1 MMMNAANTAPPTM
14 AASHHAPPPGRQHR
28 PRRKS
33 LEQLE
38 AKYKAL
44 MRNMLM
50 YQQLR
55 KRNLGGGAG
64 TGVGAGTSIKTEA
77 AGTGVG
83 MDEKSQQ
90 HLIYQA
96 QQTLP
101 TPSSSVSPASSTT
114 NLEDSNISKQS
125 QPQQQGT
132 YQHHQN
138 PTSALREQQRERPS
152 QKRLQNASSGPKS
165 AYDRREA
172 GSSARH
178 ARPAGRTMP
187 AAMQL
192 AYEELASIQRH
203 QTPAPQQQQ
212 QHHHQQQQ
220 QPHHQQQPP
229 FQQSTQQTQQQ
240 HQGSAPIP
248 IPRPANIQIPP
259 HYLQQQY
266 MHHVSPHIHGHHQP
280 LASPIPTPPHL
291 TASYTAHHNLPTMSA
306 PYASYDTSGMPT
318 NMDQHRQHQQQ
329 QPPHHHPHPSGM
341 PAFAPNDPIE
351 GDLLDCFVSNMGD
364 M

>member
-1 MMMNAANTAPPTM
+1 MMNATNTAPQTM
-14 AASHHAPPPGRQHR
+14 AVSHHAPPPGRQHR

-55 KRNLGGGAG
+55 KRNMVGGAGAGASIKTEGAG
-64 TGVGAGTSIKTEA
+64 TGA
-77 AGTGVG
+77 G

-101 TPSSSVSPASSTT
+101 TPSSSVSPASSIT
-114 NLEDSNISKQS
+114 NLEDSNISKQN
-125 QPQQQGT
+125 QPQQLGT

-138 PTSALREQQRERPS
+138 PTPALREPQRERPS
-152 QKRLQNASSGPKS
+152 QKRLQNANSGPKS

-187 AAMQL
+187 AAMQF
-192 AYEELASIQRH
+192 AYEELASMQRQ
-203 QTPAPQQQQ
+203 QTPSPQQQQ
-212 QHHHQQQQ
+212 QHHQQQQ

-229 FQQSTQQTQQQ
+229 FQQPAQQTRQQ

-248 IPRPANIQIPP
+248 IPRPTNIQIPP

-266 MHHVSPHIHGHHQP
+266 MHHVSPHLHAHHQP
-280 LASPIPTPPHL
+280 LASPMPTPPHL
-291 TASYTAHHNLPTMSA
+291 TASYTAHHNLPTMST
-306 PYASYDTSGMPT
+306 PYASYDTSGIQT
-318 NMDQHRQHQQQ
+318 HMDQQQQQQ
-329 QPPHHHPHPSGM
+329 QPSHHHLHQQQHGM
-341 PAFAPNDPIE
+341 PAFAPNDTIE